1 MNYFDWLIIIVY
13 GVGMI
18 GMSVYLG
25 RNQESE
31 GDYYLGSNDLAFW
44 SIGISTMATQC
55 STNSL
60 LGAPAFVIAVGGL
73 LWLQY
78 EIAVPLAVIAVM
90 IFLLPF
96 FRKQMRKEVA
106 KTRFIV
112 RAGDR
117 RRKKPQNPK
126 RQGGPRKK
134 VKITISIGVAERNE
148 RYGSPAQV
156 IQAADKALY
165 RAKKKGRNRLSK

>member
-96 FRKQMRKEVA
+96 FLV
-106 KTRFIV
+106 FFF
-112 RAGDR
+112 
-117 RRKKPQNPK
+117 
-126 RQGGPRKK
+126 RQH
-134 VKITISIGVAERNE
+134 
-148 RYGSPAQV
+148 
-156 IQAADKALY
+156 
-165 RAKKKGRNRLSK
+165 